1 MVALAVASLAAF
13 GAEPLTS
20 VTDRLF
26 VCPLS
31 DTVAPITGSPF
42 WSVTLPFTVAY
53 AISVEAV
60 PIFCIFAPV

>member
-1 MVALAVASLAAF
+1 M
-13 GAEPLTS
+13 TS

-42 WSVTLPFTVAY
+42 WSVTLPFPVAY

-60 PIFCIFAPV
+60 PISTIADKIFFLQIIIFIC